1 LNPQKLFFE
10 MLSNKLEVHENM
22 VDVVSDLLSV
32 SRDSSYRRI
41 RGETALIFDEM
52 ILLAAHFEIS
62 IDAIVMMKDQFQTVN
77 FHYQRYGI
85 NFLDYLE
92 FIERE
97 FKMYKPGK
105 DFQIIY
111 SAKDYPSHYNF
122 LFPELAVFKAF
133 FYTRVLW
140 GDDVM
145 DDYVFDFE
153 RIFELLDAAGLKK
166 TGDRIISYY
175 LQRNST
181 EIWNVETLNGQLNQ
195 LRYCWESGLFKDKAN
210 ALLILRKTREMI
222 SHIAK
227 QAAKG
232 YKFLPGEID
241 NVGGNYSMYFIDAV
255 QLEHTIWR
263 ESDGS
268 QKTYLL
274 YNTGDYLLTSN
285 EQFCNRTERYL
296 KNLIKK
302 STLISKTGEKARHQL
317 FNKIKEDIALLISEI
332 E

>member
-1 LNPQKLFFE
+1 
-10 MLSNKLEVHENM
+10 MLSNKMTAHENM
-22 VDVVSDLLSV
+22 VDVVSELLSV
-32 SRDSSYRRI
+32 SRDSAYRRI

-62 IDAIVMMKDQFQTVN
+62 IDAIVMMNEQFQTVN

-85 NFLDYLE
+85 NFLDYME

-140 GDDVM
+140 ADDLM
-145 DDYVFDFE
+145 EDFKFDFDN
-153 RIFELLDAAGLKK
+153 IYNILQAAGLKK
-166 TGDRIISYY
+166 IGDRILNFY

-181 EIWNVETLNGQLNQ
+181 EIWNIESLNGHINQ
-195 LRYCWESGLFKDKAN
+195 LRYCWESGLFTDKAN
-210 ALLILRKTREMI
+210 ALLLLRKTREMI
-222 SHIAK
+222 NHISK

-232 YKFLPGEID
+232 YKYLPGEIEKP
-241 NVGGNYSMYFIDAV
+241 GGKYDLYYIDAV

-263 ESDGS
+263 EVDGA

-285 EQFCNRTERYL
+285 EKFCNRTERYL
-296 KNLIKK
+296 KNLIRK

-317 FNKIKEDIALLISEI
+317 FNKIKEDIAQLISEI